1 MGNRGSPQAC
11 FFGSVTHRCSNKD
24 RQANVTATR
33 ADFPLPAQAGEAGSG
48 EHVHRAAH
56 QAIHSCI
63 PSSHPRLHNAR
74 DTLPIKNTMTDPT
87 TTPTRPLLIIDDDA
101 TFVRVLTRALG
112 SRGFIVFSASGSDE
126 ARGLARRHR
135 PGYCVL
141 DLKLGEDS
149 GLRLL
154 PELKQLVPDMRVLL
168 LTGYASIATAV
179 EAIKRGAHDY
189 LAKPV
194 DADAVVRALLDG
206 DAGHDDIDDDGTLD
220 TPDAPLALRRLEWE
234 HIQRVLTECDGNISE
249 TARRLGMH
257 RRTLQRKLSKHPVR
271 ERPEVDQ

>member
-1 MGNRGSPQAC
+1 
-11 FFGSVTHRCSNKD
+11 
-24 RQANVTATR
+24 
-33 ADFPLPAQAGEAGSG
+33 
-48 EHVHRAAH
+48 
-56 QAIHSCI
+56 
-63 PSSHPRLHNAR
+63 
-74 DTLPIKNTMTDPT
+74 MTDTPQPA
-87 TTPTRPLLIIDDDA
+87 PTRPLLLVDDDA
-101 TFVRVLTRALG
+101 TFVRVLARALG
-112 SRGFIVFSASGSDE
+112 SRGFEVITATDFE
-126 ARGLARRHR
+126 QARTLTRRHQPR
-135 PGYCVL
+135 YCVL
-141 DLKLGEDS
+141 DLKLGEEN

-154 PELKQLVPDMRVLL
+154 PELHALVPDMRVLL

-206 DAGHDDIDDDGTLD
+206 DSADPDDNDL
-220 TPDAPLALRRLEWE
+220 PEAPEAPLALRRLEWE

-271 ERPEVDQ
+271 ERPDRDE